1 MYLYFTAP
9 WCQPCKTLGPIMDDI
24 AATGVEVIKVDV
36 EQDPALVQ
44 TYGVMS
50 IPTVIAV
57 RAGQEVSRFTGGR
70 DRAFVERFIQS
81 T

>member
-9 WCQPCKTLGPIMDDI
+9 WCQPCKTLGPIMDEV
-24 AATGVEVIKVDV
+24 AKEVEVQKIDV
-36 EQDPALVQ
+36 SLDPTLAQ

-50 IPTVIAV
+50 IPTVIAI
-57 RAGQEVSRFTGGR
+57 RAGTEVSRFTGGR